1 MYQRS
6 WTLGL
11 ESQEDTPEDDALE
24 PVITEE
30 PSDTVEATDL
40 DVNQASDDLD
50 AADQEANDL
59 TKDIDQLQTVHDVV
73 ADSVGDGGCEV
84 SNARLIDVAIENFT
98 TRWDLPKATLGCES
112 MAYASPSVRATI
124 GCESIGEAVKAGIK
138 KLIDF
143 IKNVILKIKTFFGSV
158 VDYPGKILKRAEA
171 LEKVANERASN
182 EFNRKKW
189 SVGAWANNVSVGGE
203 YNPKQIFNQPGR
215 IIQTS
220 EYIFEDLVILANSIV
235 DKVDATTDKSR
246 LARMKLRFF
255 GNATMPKQVRDK
267 LSPSA
272 KDARVV
278 AFPGELYLMGDRYV
292 SAAGDAPDKQ
302 LTTDDFKMSYI
313 VAETAHQRA
322 ELAPPSHDEIVKAIN
337 ASKEFANGLQQH
349 IDGNQDINKSLE
361 LMQQG
366 LDVLTKSMEDA
377 ANSSEREGWAG
388 LYAQRKQEMSNFKI
402 MVQVNILGLRNAALG
417 MLSYAEAGLR
427 CYA

>member
-1 MYQRS
+1 MYQRT

-11 ESQEDTPEDDALE
+11 EAQEEDTLEAVE

-30 PSDTVEATDL
+30 PSESVEATDL
-40 DVNQASDDLD
+40 EVNEASDDLETTD
-50 AADQEANDL
+50 RQAEDLAD
-59 TKDIDQLQTVHDVV
+59 DISDLQTVHDVV
-73 ADSVGDGGCEV
+73 ADSLSDGGCEV
-84 SNARLIDVAIENFT
+84 SNARLIDVATESFCA
-98 TRWDLPKATLGCES
+98 RWDIPRAAVACEA
-112 MAYASPSVRATI
+112 MAYATPSVRANVACEGIMDTI
-124 GCESIGEAVKAGIK
+124 KAGIK
-138 KLIDF
+138 RLIEFIKSVIGKLKSFFKTVEELPDKLI
-143 IKNVILKIKTFFGSV
+143 
-158 VDYPGKILKRAEA
+158 
-171 LEKVANERASN
+171 ERATKLESVATERADK

-189 SVGAWANNVSVGGE
+189 SVGSWANNVSVGGE

-220 EYIFEDLVILANSIV
+220 EYIFEDLVILANNIV
-235 DKVDATTDKSR
+235 DKVDATNAKST
-246 LARMKLRFF
+246 LARMKMRFF
-255 GNATMPKQVRDK
+255 GNATLPKQARDK

-278 AFPGELYLMGDRYV
+278 AFPGELYLIGERYV
-292 SAAGDAPDKQ
+292 SVAGDAPDKQ
-302 LTTDDFKMSYI
+302 LTTDDFKLSYI
-313 VAETAHQRA
+313 VAETSHQRQ
-322 ELAPPSHDEIVKAIN
+322 ELTPPSHDEIVKAIN

-349 IDGNQDINKSLE
+349 IDGNQDVNKSLE
-361 LMQQG
+361 LMQNG

-377 ANSSEREGWAG
+377 ANSLEREGWAS

>member
-1 MYQRS
+1 MYQRT

-11 ESQEDTPEDDALE
+11 EAQEDESPEALE
-24 PVITEE
+24 PIITEE
-30 PSDTVEATDL
+30 PSESVEATDL
-40 DVNQASDDLD
+40 EVNEASDDLD
-50 AADQEANDL
+50 TADRQAEDL
-59 TKDIDQLQTVHDVV
+59 ADDISDLQTVHDVV
-73 ADSVGDGGCEV
+73 ADSLSDGGCEV
-84 SNARLIDVAIENFT
+84 SNARLIDVATESFCA
-98 TRWDLPKATLGCES
+98 RWDIPRAAVACEA
-112 MAYASPSVRATI
+112 MAYATPSVRANVACEGIMDTI
-124 GCESIGEAVKAGIK
+124 KAGIK
-138 KLIDF
+138 KLIEF
-143 IKNVILKIKTFFGSV
+143 INNVILKIKTFFGSV
-158 VDYPGKILKRAEA
+158 VDYPSKILKRAEA
-171 LEKVANERASN
+171 LEKVANERAKN

-189 SVGAWANNVSVGGE
+189 SVGSWANNVSVGGE

-220 EYIFEDLVILANSIV
+220 EYIFEDLVILANNIV
-235 DKVDATTDKSR
+235 DKVDATNAKST
-246 LARMKLRFF
+246 LARMKMRFF
-255 GNATMPKQVRDK
+255 GNATLPKQARDK

-278 AFPGELYLMGDRYV
+278 AFPGELYLMGERYV
-292 SAAGDAPDKQ
+292 SIAGDAPDKQ
-302 LTTDDFKMSYI
+302 LTTDDFKLSYI
-313 VAETAHQRA
+313 VAETSHQRQ

-349 IDGNQDINKSLE
+349 IDGNQDVNKSLE
-361 LMQQG
+361 LMQNG

-377 ANSSEREGWAG
+377 ANSLEREGWAS

>member
-1 MYQRS
+1 MYQRT

-11 ESQEDTPEDDALE
+11 EAQEEDTLEAVE

-30 PSDTVEATDL
+30 PSESVEATDL
-40 DVNQASDDLD
+40 EVNEASDDLD
-50 AADQEANDL
+50 TADRQAEDL
-59 TKDIDQLQTVHDVV
+59 ADDISDLQTVHDVV
-73 ADSVGDGGCEV
+73 ADSLSDGGCEV
-84 SNARLIDVAIENFT
+84 SNARLIDVATESFCA
-98 TRWDLPKATLGCES
+98 RWDIPRAAVACEA
-112 MAYASPSVRATI
+112 MAYATPSVRANVACEGIMDTI
-124 GCESIGEAVKAGIK
+124 KAGIK
-138 KLIDF
+138 KLIEF
-143 IKNVILKIKTFFGSV
+143 INNVILKIKTFFGSV
-158 VDYPGKILKRAEA
+158 VDYPSKILKRAEA
-171 LEKVANERASN
+171 LEKVANERAKN

-189 SVGAWANNVSVGGE
+189 SVGSWANNVSVGGE

-220 EYIFEDLVILANSIV
+220 EYIFEDLVILANNIV
-235 DKVDATTDKSR
+235 DKVDATNAKST
-246 LARMKLRFF
+246 LARMKMRFF
-255 GNATMPKQVRDK
+255 GNATLPKQARDK

-278 AFPGELYLMGDRYV
+278 AFPGELYLMGERYV
-292 SAAGDAPDKQ
+292 STAGDAPDKQ
-302 LTTDDFKMSYI
+302 LTTDDFKLSYI
-313 VAETAHQRA
+313 VAETSHQRQ

-349 IDGNQDINKSLE
+349 IDGNQDVNKSLE
-361 LMQQG
+361 LMQRG

-377 ANSSEREGWAG
+377 ANSLEREGWAS

>member
-1 MYQRS
+1 MYQRT

-11 ESQEDTPEDDALE
+11 EAQEEDTLEAVE

-30 PSDTVEATDL
+30 PSESVEATDL
-40 DVNQASDDLD
+40 EVNEASDDLETTD
-50 AADQEANDL
+50 RQAEDLAD
-59 TKDIDQLQTVHDVV
+59 DISDLQTVHDVV
-73 ADSVGDGGCEV
+73 ADSLSDGGCEV
-84 SNARLIDVAIENFT
+84 SNARLIDVATESFCA
-98 TRWDLPKATLGCES
+98 RWDIPRAAVACEA
-112 MAYASPSVRATI
+112 MAYATPSVRANVACEGIMDTI
-124 GCESIGEAVKAGIK
+124 KAGIK
-138 KLIDF
+138 RLIEFIKSVIGKLKSFFKTVEELPDKLI
-143 IKNVILKIKTFFGSV
+143 
-158 VDYPGKILKRAEA
+158 
-171 LEKVANERASN
+171 ERATKLESIATERADK

-189 SVGAWANNVSVGGE
+189 SVGSWANNVSVGGE

-220 EYIFEDLVILANSIV
+220 EYIFEDLVILANNIV
-235 DKVDATTDKSR
+235 DKVDATNAKSM
-246 LARMKLRFF
+246 LARMKMRFF
-255 GNATMPKQVRDK
+255 GNATLPKQARDK

-278 AFPGELYLMGDRYV
+278 AFPGELYLIGERYV
-292 SAAGDAPDKQ
+292 STAGDAPDKQ
-302 LTTDDFKMSYI
+302 LTTDDFKLSYI
-313 VAETAHQRA
+313 VAETSHQRQ
-322 ELAPPSHDEIVKAIN
+322 ELTPPSHDEIVKAIN

-349 IDGNQDINKSLE
+349 IDGNQDVNKSLE
-361 LMQQG
+361 LMQHG

-377 ANSSEREGWAG
+377 ANSLEREGWAS